1 LRGPAN
7 RSQSQRQPGR
17 LGFQQDRRKQR
28 RQKKTTEGKKRQKK
42 KTEEDRRRQK
52 KTEEDRRRQK
62 KTEGCFVRRIAMSL
76 IVAFFERVQNDRKNP
91 L

>member
-28 RQKKTTEGKKRQKK
+28 RQKKTEEDRRRQK